1 MNPNFGTHD
10 YLEDPRNLEILIY
23 INGNYY
29 PRQDAS
35 VSVFD
40 SGFLLGDGVWEGI
53 RLHNGKFAFLDK
65 HLERLFWGASQI
77 DMDIEKNLDEVKKI
91 LYDTVERNKMTE
103 GVHVRL
109 IVSRGMK
116 STPYQDPKFTI
127 SGPTIVV
134 IPEYK
139 QPNPETIKHGIKL
152 VSVDV
157 IRGSSNMQ
165 DHRINSL
172 SKFNCIQACI
182 DAKRKGGDEG
192 IMLDPHGYVSTCNS
206 THFFIV
212 KDGTVWTS
220 TGEYCLG
227 GVTRK
232 NILDIC
238 NRQSIPVYEKNFTLS
253 EVYEADEAF
262 VTGTFA
268 GVLPVYDI
276 DDHELNVLGSKS
288 LVKKIQTYYNDL
300 VAQVCL

>member
-77 DMDIEKNLDEVKKI
+77 DMDIGKNLDEVKKI
-91 LYDTVERNKMTE
+91 LYETVERNKMTE

-300 VAQVCL
+300 VSQVCL

>member
-300 VAQVCL
+300 VSQVCL

>member
-91 LYDTVERNKMTE
+91 LYETVERNKMTE

-139 QPNPETIKHGIKL
+139 QPNPETIEHGIKL

-300 VAQVCL
+300 VSQVCL

>member
-23 INGNYY
+23 INGKYY

-91 LYDTVERNKMTE
+91 LYDTVKRNKMKE

-109 IVSRGMK
+109 IISRGIK

-139 QPNPETIKHGIKL
+139 QPNPETIEHGIKL

-212 KDGTVWTS
+212 KGGAVWTS

-232 NILDIC
+232 NIIDIC
-238 NRQSIPVYEKNFTLS
+238 NRQSIPLYEKNFTLS
-253 EVYEADEAF
+253 EAYEADEAF

-276 DDHELNVLGSKS
+276 DDHELSVLGSNS
-288 LVKKIQTYYNDL
+288 LVKKIQSHYNEL
-300 VAQVCL
+300 VSQVCI